1 MSLGTLQKHER
12 ETIFPSG
19 RMCIILVVIRPK
31 GISRHRRPAIWL
43 SLRDNVS
50 RYEREAVVDVDGP
63 IEREGIGDRQCW
75 IRVEIILGLLA
86 RRGCRCCRFPADA
99 ARCRGF
105 YGRGQGGGPWSRR
118 GRAE

>member
-1 MSLGTLQKHER
+1 
-12 ETIFPSG
+12 
-19 RMCIILVVIRPK
+19 
-31 GISRHRRPAIWL
+31 
-43 SLRDNVS
+43 VS

-86 RRGCRCCRFPADA
+86 RRGRRCRRFPADA

-105 YGRGQGGGPWSRR
+105 YGGGQGGGPWSRR